1 MTNHTTYNKF
11 IVIGLIPLLLF
22 ACRPVRKLKQG
33 EYLLQKNHIID
44 KDTKIDKGEIEAY
57 IKQKPNRKIL
67 LLFRF
72 HLWLHNLANE
82 ERIKRKRIVHDK
94 KNENRNNRRI
104 GKGKKPKEYNRQLFG
119 EWLLNVSEPPVI
131 YDSLLAKKS
140 AKQIKLFLNNKGYF
154 ISSVSDSVVHW
165 RRKKRASVYFTITA
179 QKPYL
184 INNVEYKIPDALLNY
199 YILAD
204 TANCL
209 IKPGKNYDVDVM
221 QQERE
226 RITNELSNNGY
237 YLFTKDYIY
246 YEVDTTLPDNKI
258 NVTLGIKNFAYKYSD
273 YSDSIVER
281 PHQRFYIKNVYI
293 QPDYVSKKMDYLKKD
308 TIRIE
313 SGTGKEIADSVKGKE
328 VDYYIL
334 HTESLKFKT
343 RVLLNCV
350 FVRKPELYQL
360 QNVEDTY
367 KRLSELKS
375 FKTINIFFKP
385 AGGDFLDCHIQLSPI
400 AKQSF
405 TLETEG
411 TNTGNGNLGISGSIV
426 YQNRNLFKG
435 AEVLELRLKG
445 GIEAQKTANSNSA
458 NISPTSQFNT
468 IEIGPEM
475 NIYVPRFVIP
485 FNVKA
490 SKRSNPKT
498 IFTSSFNFQQRP
510 DYTRYITNLSFS
522 YTWKETAKKRHTIS
536 PFVINFVKVDLQT
549 NFLDN
554 INDLYLINSFT
565 DHLATSTRYTFT
577 FNEQNTKKEENFTFF
592 RASGESS
599 GNILRG
605 IYNTANSFNE
615 NTFAK
620 DNNGSYTLFDVAYSQ
635 YLRVD
640 GDLRYYF
647 NSNEIN
653 KVVFRI
659 AAGIGKPL
667 ANFKAL
673 PFERSFFSGGANGIR
688 AWQARTLGPGSY
700 NDGEEISFGQIG
712 DGQIEANVEY
722 RFKMFKM
729 LKGAIFVD
737 AGNTWLQKK
746 DVGRPGGDFQFDRFS
761 KEIAVGS
768 GIGLRAD
775 FSFFIIRFDVGLKVR
790 DPKFDENKRWVIQNL
805 FDAEWKRVY
814 RLENSN
820 RKYDFFTFNLGI
832 GYPF

>member
-1 MTNHTTYNKF
+1 MTGRRIYNKW
-11 IVIGLIPLLLF
+11 IIIGLIPLLII
-22 ACRPVRKLKQG
+22 ACRPARKLQKG
-33 EYLLQKNHIID
+33 EFLLQKNHIID
-44 KDTKIDKGEIEAY
+44 KDTKVDIGEIEGY

-67 LLFRF
+67 LIFRF

-82 ERIKRKRIVHDK
+82 EKAKRKRILFDK
-94 KNENRNNRRI
+94 KIENRNNRRI
-104 GKGKKPKEYNRQLFG
+104 GKGKKPKTNDRQLFG

-154 ISSVSDSVVHW
+154 ISSVSDSVVY
-165 RRKKRASVYFTITA
+165 RRRKRASVYYTITA

-184 INNVEYKIPDALLNY
+184 INHVEYKIPDELLSY
-199 YILAD
+199 YITSD
-204 TANCL
+204 TNNCL

-226 RITNELSNNGY
+226 RIASELSNNGY

-246 YEVDTTLPDNKI
+246 YEVDTTLADNKI
-258 NVTLGIKNFAYKYSD
+258 NVTLGVKNFAYKYSD

-281 PHQRFYIKNVYI
+281 PHQRFYIKNIYI
-293 QPDYVSKKMDYLKKD
+293 QPDFVSKKMDYVKKD

-313 SGTGKEIADSVKGKE
+313 SGTGKEIQDTVKGKE

-334 HTESLKFKT
+334 HTEELKYKT
-343 RVLLNCV
+343 KVLLNCV
-350 FVRKPELYQL
+350 FIRKGELYQL
-360 QNVEDTY
+360 QNVDDTY
-367 KRLSELKS
+367 KRISELKS
-375 FKTINIFFKP
+375 FKTINIFFNR
-385 AGGDFLDCHIQLSPI
+385 AGGDYLDCFIQLSPI

-405 TLETEG
+405 TIESEG

-426 YQNRNLFKG
+426 YQNRNLLKG

-445 GIEAQKTANSNSA
+445 GIEAQHTENSNSA
-458 NISPTSQFNT
+458 NLNPASQFNT
-468 IEIGPEM
+468 VEIGPEM
-475 NIYVPRFVIP
+475 NIYIPRFLIP
-485 FNVKA
+485 FKVHA

-536 PFVINFVKVDLQT
+536 PFVINFVKVALRG

-554 INDLYLINSFT
+554 TNDLYLINSFT

-577 FNEQNTKKEENFTFF
+577 YNEQNIKKEENFSYF
-592 RASGESS
+592 RVNGESS

-605 IYNTANSFNE
+605 IYNIGNSINP
-615 NTFAK
+615 NTFVK
-620 DNNGSYTLFDVAYSQ
+620 DDQGRYTVFDVAYSQ
-635 YLRVD
+635 YLRID
-640 GDLRYYF
+640 GDYRYYF

-667 ANFKAL
+667 ANFTAL

-688 AWQARTLGPGSY
+688 AWQSRTLGPGSY
-700 NDGEEISFGQIG
+700 DDGEEISFGQIG
-712 DGQIEANVEY
+712 DGQIEANIEY

-746 DVGRPGGDFQFDRFS
+746 DISRPGGDFQFDRFS
-761 KEIAVGS
+761 KEIAIGS
-768 GIGLRAD
+768 GVGLRAD
-775 FSFFIIRFDVGLKVR
+775 FSFFIIRFDIGLKVR
-790 DPKFDENKRWVIQNL
+790 DPKFSEDKRWVIENL

-814 RLENSN
+814 RTNNSN